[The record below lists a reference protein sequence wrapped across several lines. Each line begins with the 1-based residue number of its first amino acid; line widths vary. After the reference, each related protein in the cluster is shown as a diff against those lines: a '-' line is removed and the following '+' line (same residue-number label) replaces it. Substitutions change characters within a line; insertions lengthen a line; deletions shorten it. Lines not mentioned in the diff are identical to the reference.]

1 MSEKPNSEK
10 IGTIW
15 EHLSE
20 LTKRLKII
28 IIVLAVTCSIG
39 FLPSDLQGY
48 SDPLHQYKPL
58 VSIMMQKMKHDFL
71 PSGATLIASGLVDTL
86 FVYMYLTLLIG
97 VVLASPVIAYEIYAY
112 VKPALYPN
120 ERKYISWFMGSFVG
134 LFTLGLVIAYV
145 VIIPI
150 TFQILVWFITNGGA
164 VPFIGIKDFYNWIF
178 TLLLASGIFYTIP
191 VFIVLLVQFGII
203 STKVLS
209 GKTKIAIYIA
219 LEMIIWTFGP
229 DPTPI
234 TATII
239 MVPFAAIFEI
249 AAYAARRIERN
260 RPTTDTYAPP
270 RIQLGAVACRFCG
283 GNVSS
288 SFCVACGQS
297 QV

>member
-1 MSEKPNSEK
+1 LSEKPDSEK

-39 FLPSDLQGY
+39 FLPSGLQGY

-288 SFCVACGQS
+288 SFCVACGKS

>member
-1 MSEKPNSEK
+1 M
-10 IGTIW
+10 TIW

-20 LTKRLKII
+20 LKKRLKIM

-48 SDPLHQYKPL
+48 SDPLHQYNPL
-58 VSIMMQKMKHDFL
+58 VSIMMQKMKQQFL
-71 PSGATLIASGLVDTL
+71 PSGATLIAAGLVDTL
-86 FVYMYLTLLIG
+86 FVYMYLTVLIG
-97 VVLASPVIAYEIYAY
+97 VVLASPIIAYEIYAY
-112 VKPALYPN
+112 VKPALYAN

-134 LFTLGLVIAYV
+134 LFTLGLVIAYF

-150 TFQILVWFITNGGA
+150 TFRILVWFITMGGA
-164 VPFIGIKDFYNWIF
+164 VPFIAIKDFYNWIF
-178 TLLLASGIFYTIP
+178 ILLLASGIFYTIP

-203 STKVLS
+203 SAKVLS
-209 GKTKIAIYIA
+209 GKTKIAIY
-219 LEMIIWTFGP
+219 LGLWLIIWTFGP

-239 MVPFAAIFEI
+239 MVPFSVIFEV
-249 AAYAARRIERN
+249 AAYAARRIESN
-260 RPTTDTYAPP
+260 RPTTYTYASPKT
-270 RIQLGAVACRFCG
+270 QQGAVACMFCG

-288 SFCVACGQS
+288 SFCVACGKS

>member
-1 MSEKPNSEK
+1 MM
-10 IGTIW
+10 

-20 LTKRLKII
+20 LAKRLKII
-28 IIVLAVTCSIG
+28 IIVLASTCSVG
-39 FLPSDLQGY
+39 FLPSDLHGF
-48 SDPLHQYKPL
+48 SDPLHQYKPV
-58 VSIMMQKMKHDFL
+58 VSILMQKMKHDFL
-71 PSGATLIASGLVDTL
+71 PSGATLIASGLVDML
-86 FVYMYLTLLIG
+86 FVYMYLTMLIG

-134 LFTLGLVIAYV
+134 LFTLGLVMAYF

-150 TFQILVWFITNGGA
+150 TFQILVWFITSGGA
-164 VPFIGIKDFYNWIF
+164 VPFIGIKDFYNWVF
-178 TLLLASGIFYTIP
+178 MLLLASGIFYTIP
-191 VFIVLLVQFGII
+191 VFIVLLVQFRII
-203 STKVLS
+203 PAKFLS

-239 MVPFAAIFEI
+239 MIPFAAIFE
-249 AAYAARRIERN
+249 AAAFTARRIERN
-260 RPTTDTYAPP
+260 RPTADTYASPSNLP
-270 RIQLGAVACRFCG
+270 TELACRFCG
-283 GNVSS
+283 GKVSS
-288 SFCVACGQS
+288 SFCVVCGKS

>member
-1 MSEKPNSEK
+1 MTQVSEEK
-10 IGTIW
+10 GLTMM
-15 EHLSE
+15 EHLTE
-20 LTKRLKII
+20 LAKRLKVVII
-28 IIVLAVTCSIG
+28 ALLVTCSIG
-39 FLPSDLQGY
+39 FLPADLQGY
-48 SDPLHQYKPL
+48 SDPFHQYKPL

-71 PSGATLIASGLVDTL
+71 PSNATLIASGLVDTL
-86 FVYMYLTLLIG
+86 FVYMYLTLLVG

-112 VKPALYPN
+112 VRPALYPN
-120 ERKYISWFMGSFVG
+120 ERKHISWFVGSFVG
-134 LFTLGLVIAYV
+134 LFTLGLAIAYF

-150 TFQILVWFITNGGA
+150 TFQILVWFITSAGA
-164 VPFIGIKDFYNWIF
+164 VPFIAIKDFYNWVF

-203 STKVLS
+203 PAKFFS

-239 MVPFAAIFEI
+239 MVPFAAIFEV
-249 AAYAARRIERN
+249 AAFAARRIERN
-260 RPTTDTYAPP
+260 RPTADTYVSP
-270 RIQLGAVACRFCG
+270 RTRLGGVGCRFCG
-283 GNVSS
+283 GSVSS
-288 SFCVACGQS
+288 SFCGVCGKS

>member
-1 MSEKPNSEK
+1 M
-10 IGTIW
+10 
-15 EHLSE
+15 EHISE
-20 LTKRLKII
+20 LTKRLKIM
-28 IIVLAVTCSIG
+28 IIVLAATCSIG
-39 FLPSDLQGY
+39 FLPADLHGY
-48 SDPLHQYKPL
+48 SDPLHQYKPV
-58 VSIMMQKMKHDFL
+58 VSILMQKMKHDFL

-86 FVYMYLTLLIG
+86 FVYTYLTLLIG

-120 ERKYISWFMGSFVG
+120 ERKYISWFVGSFVG
-134 LFTLGLVIAYV
+134 LFTLGLIIAYF

-178 TLLLASGIFYTIP
+178 VLLLASGIFYTIP

-203 STKVLS
+203 PAKFLS
-209 GKTKIAIYIA
+209 GKTKIAIYVA

-239 MVPFAAIFEI
+239 MIPFALIFEV
-249 AAYAARRIERN
+249 AAFVSRRIERN
-260 RPTTDTYAPP
+260 RPTADTYLSP
-270 RIQLGAVACRFCG
+270 RLRPAAVACRFCG

-288 SFCVACGQS
+288 SFCEACGKS
-297 QV
+297 QI

>member
-1 MSEKPNSEK
+1 M
-10 IGTIW
+10 TVW
-15 EHLSE
+15 DHLSE
-20 LTKRLKII
+20 LTKRLKIM
-28 IIVLAVTCSIG
+28 IIVLAVTCCIG

-48 SDPLHQYKPL
+48 SDPFHQYKPL

-71 PSGATLIASGLVDTL
+71 PAGATLIASGLVDTL

-97 VVLASPVIAYEIYAY
+97 VVFASPIIAYEIYAF

-120 ERKYISWFMGSFVG
+120 EKKYILWFMGSFVG
-134 LFTLGLVIAYV
+134 LFTLGLAMAYF

-164 VPFIGIKDFYNWIF
+164 VPFIAIKDFYNWIF
-178 TLLLASGIFYTIP
+178 MLLLASGIFYTIP

-203 STKVLS
+203 PTKILS
-209 GKTKIAIYIA
+209 GKTKIAIYLA
-219 LEMIIWTFGP
+219 LWMIIWTFGP

-239 MVPFAAIFEI
+239 MVPFSVIFEI

-260 RPTTDTYAPP
+260 RPKPDIYAPP
-270 RIQLGAVACRFCG
+270 MTGLSSVACRFCG

-288 SFCVACGQS
+288 SFCAVCGKS
-297 QV
+297 QI

>member
-1 MSEKPNSEK
+1 MSEKQDDGK
-10 IGTIW
+10 AGTIW

-48 SDPLHQYKPL
+48 SDPMHQYKPL
-58 VSIMMQKMKHDFL
+58 VSILMQKMKHDFL
-71 PSGATLIASGLVDTL
+71 PTGATLIASGLVDTL
-86 FVYMYLTLLIG
+86 FVYMYLTVLIG
-97 VVLASPVIAYEIYAY
+97 VVLGSPAIAYEIYAY

-120 ERKYISWFMGSFVG
+120 ERKYLMWFVGAFVG
-134 LFTLGLVIAYV
+134 LFTLGLAMAYL

-164 VPFIGIKDFYNWIF
+164 VPFIGIKDFYNWVF

-203 STKVLS
+203 SAKVLS

-239 MVPFAAIFEI
+239 MIPFAGIFEI

-260 RPTTDTYAPP
+260 RPRDTSASPKT
-270 RIQLGAVACRFCG
+270 QLATMACRFCG
-283 GNVSS
+283 SNVSS
-288 SFCVACGQS
+288 SFCASCGKS
-297 QV
+297 QI

>member
-1 MSEKPNSEK
+1 M
-10 IGTIW
+10 TIW

-20 LTKRLKII
+20 LKNRLKII

-48 SDPLHQYKPL
+48 SDPLHQYEPI
-58 VSIMMQKMKHDFL
+58 VSIMMQRMKNQFL
-71 PSGATLIASGLVDTL
+71 PRGATLIASGLVDTL
-86 FVYMYLTLLIG
+86 FVYMYLTVLIG
-97 VVLASPVIAYEIYAY
+97 VVLASPIIAYEIYAY
-112 VKPALYPN
+112 VKPALYEN
-120 ERKYISWFMGSFVG
+120 ERKHISWFMGSFVG
-134 LFTLGLVIAYV
+134 LFTLGLVIAYF

-150 TFQILVWFITNGGA
+150 TFRILVWFITMGGA
-164 VPFIGIKDFYNWIF
+164 VPFIAIKDFYNWIF
-178 TLLLASGIFYTIP
+178 ILLLASGIFYTIP

-209 GKTKIAIYIA
+209 GKTKFAIY
-219 LEMIIWTFGP
+219 LGLWLIIWTFGP

-239 MVPFAAIFEI
+239 MVPFSVIFE
-249 AAYAARRIERN
+249 AAASAARRIERN
-260 RPTTDTYAPP
+260 RPTTYTYASPTT
-270 RIQLGAVACRFCG
+270 QLGAAACMFCG

-288 SFCVACGQS
+288 SFCLACGKS

>member
-1 MSEKPNSEK
+1 LSERPDSEK

-48 SDPLHQYKPL
+48 SDPLHQYRPL

-260 RPTTDTYAPP
+260 RPTTDPYAPP

-283 GNVSS
+283 GNVFS
-288 SFCVACGQS
+288 SFCVACGKS

>member
-1 MSEKPNSEK
+1 M
-10 IGTIW
+10 TIW

-20 LTKRLKII
+20 LKKRLKIM

-48 SDPLHQYKPL
+48 SDPFHQYKPL

-97 VVLASPVIAYEIYAY
+97 VVLASPIIAYEIYAY

-120 ERKYISWFMGSFVG
+120 ERKYIYWFIGSFVG
-134 LFTLGLVIAYV
+134 LFTFGLVVAYF

-150 TFQILVWFITNGGA
+150 TFRILVWFITNGGA
-164 VPFIGIKDFYNWIF
+164 VPLIGIKDFYNWVF
-178 TLLLASGIFYTIP
+178 MLLLASGIFYTIP

-203 STKVLS
+203 SAKVLS
-209 GKTKIAIYIA
+209 GKTKFAIYIV
-219 LEMIIWTFGP
+219 LWLIIWTFAP

-239 MVPFAAIFEI
+239 MVPFSVIFEV
-249 AAYAARRIERN
+249 AAFAARRIERN
-260 RPTTDTYAPP
+260 RPPTYTYASP
-270 RIQLGAVACRFCG
+270 RTQLGAVACMFCG

-288 SFCVACGQS
+288 SFCVACGKS